1 MSLLAGWRAWGSRW
15 VLLGLDG
22 LNLFFQ
28 MLDLCVKVCVMLV
41 LGELHVVQEIISQ
54 GSDSFCDAGLECVGR
69 VSLPVR
75 EKCCILEVESGCSQP
90 AAKLLEE
97 CSKDCIAGEK
107 SIGLN
112 ALGNGTKLM
121 CLPFVI
127 EDVDNG
133 DLLHGDICNAIL
145 HGPCCS
151 LDCVSEV
158 VWILPLFWFSW

>member
-1 MSLLAGWRAWGSRW
+1 M
-15 VLLGLDG
+15 
-22 LNLFFQ
+22 
-28 MLDLCVKVCVMLV
+28 
-41 LGELHVVQEIISQ
+41 
-54 GSDSFCDAGLECVGR
+54 
-69 VSLPVR
+69 
-75 EKCCILEVESGCSQP
+75 EVESGGSQS

-97 CSKDCIAGEK
+97 CSQDGIAGEK

-112 ALGNGTKLM
+112 ALRNGTKLM

-145 HGPCCS
+145 HGPSCS

-158 VWILPLFWFSW
+158 VWILPLFWFAW